1 MTRKLN
7 HIDDHKA
14 PNIDDYTIKQ
24 GIKTLQN
31 QMSCAFKGFV
41 GRLGID
47 DFDTPHIGMNRQQQG
62 KLIHKVLETFF
73 GEIQTGKELLE
84 LSDLALNDLIEKHI
98 DLAILKIA

>member
-1 MTRKLN
+1 MIIKPPILMIT
-7 HIDDHKA
+7 
-14 PNIDDYTIKQ
+14 TIKQ

-47 DFDTPHIGMNRQQQG
+47 DFDTPHIGINRQQQG

-73 GEIQTGKELLE
+73 GEIQTGKELLQ

>member
-14 PNIDDYTIKQ
+14 PNIDDYNIRQ

-41 GRLGID
+41 GRLYKD
-47 DFDTPHIGMNRQQQG
+47 DFAAPHIGMNRQQQG
-62 KLIHKVLETFF
+62 KLIHKVLETIF
-73 GEIQTGKELLE
+73 GEIQTG
-84 LSDLALNDLIEKHI
+84 
-98 DLAILKIA
+98 

>member
-7 HIDDHKA
+7 YIDDHKA

-47 DFDTPHIGMNRQQQG
+47 DFDTPHIGINRQQQG
-62 KLIHKVLETFF
+62 KLIHKVLETFLVKSK
-73 GEIQTGKELLE
+73 Q
-84 LSDLALNDLIEKHI
+84 EKSC
-98 DLAILKIA
+98 